1 MRRVVPHQTLVSR
14 VCPGDLLSSRISVR
28 RTSRKAIIAEARGMS
43 DLIKLSLQKRA
54 VGSVVA
60 SPDVERELHLV
71 VFSNEKLEAWLIR
84 RGENTPQERR
94 GLFTRSP
101 VIEAYRRWNTRFPT
115 RFVTERLSTSMT

>member
-1 MRRVVPHQTLVSR
+1 
-14 VCPGDLLSSRISVR
+14 
-28 RTSRKAIIAEARGMS
+28 MS

-115 RFVTERLSTSMT
+115 RFVTERLSTSMTVRRTGFFVSWSF